1 MFFSRRKHV
10 APVVTAPAV
19 PKLTDELIFQ
29 AVQDR
34 LDGLFG
40 ENGDWTVVR
49 RSGEQADRIF
59 HEVFVHS
66 VAQTVTA
73 GITAARDSLET
84 RPGALTA
91 LRAPRVPQ
99 PAPEAHDE
107 DEPAALSWR
116 PAPIT
121 VWADLKRPV
130 TGPVAV
136 VDGEDKAA

>member
-19 PKLTDELIFQ
+19 PQLTDELIFQ
-29 AVQDR
+29 AVQER

-40 ENGDWTVVR
+40 EGGDWTVVR

-59 HEVFVHS
+59 HEVFIHS

-73 GITAARDSLET
+73 GVTAARDSLET
-84 RPGALTA
+84 APGALAA
-91 LRAPRVPQ
+91 LRAPRAPQAVPEPQ
-99 PAPEAHDE
+99 EE

-130 TGPVAV
+130 TGPLAI